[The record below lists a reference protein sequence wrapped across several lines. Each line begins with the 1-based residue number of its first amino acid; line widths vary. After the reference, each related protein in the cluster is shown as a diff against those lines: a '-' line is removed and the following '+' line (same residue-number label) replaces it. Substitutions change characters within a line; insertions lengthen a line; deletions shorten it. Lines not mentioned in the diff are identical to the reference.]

1 MLTGFPSASPLFRPI
16 ALSLALSAL
25 AVGVAAAT
33 VVNAT
38 VVKEG
43 GPQLGARSGGAVPLT
58 PDGAVR
64 LQCWQQGS
72 RIIDEGD
79 LRDAAVNYF
88 DASNSLRFRRGSAP
102 GRMVML
108 LSPAPET
115 TCLLIEDGE

>member
-1 MLTGFPSASPLFRPI
+1 M
-16 ALSLALSAL
+16 
-25 AVGVAAAT
+25 V
-33 VVNAT
+33 
-38 VVKEG
+38 
-43 GPQLGARSGGAVPLT
+43 

-88 DASNSLRFRRGSAP
+88 DTSNSLRFRRGSAP

>member
-1 MLTGFPSASPLFRPI
+1 MLTRFRVARPLFRPI
-16 ALSLALSAL
+16 ALSLGLSAL

-33 VVNAT
+33 VV
-38 VVKEG
+38 KEG
-43 GPQLGARSGGAVPLT
+43 GPQLGAKPGGSASVA

-79 LRDAAVNYF
+79 LRDAAVGYF
-88 DASNSLRFRRGSAP
+88 EGAGSLRFRRGSAP

>member
-1 MLTGFPSASPLFRPI
+1 MLTGFPFARPFARPMI
-16 ALSLALSAL
+16 RPFVLGLALSAL

-33 VVNAT
+33 VV
-38 VVKEG
+38 KEG
-43 GPQLGARSGGAVPLT
+43 GSQLGARSGGAAPVA

-64 LQCWQQGS
+64 LQCWQQGN

-79 LRDAAVNYF
+79 LRDAVVSYF
-88 DASNSLRFRRGSAP
+88 DGSGSLRFRRGSAP